1 MLHGA
6 GGLVAWRPLSGPG
19 RLLLVA
25 SDAVGAV
32 AALIIVVFALGGAF
46 PKSPRLLVDA
56 TAFGRAPPQV
66 LIVHGVT
73 RPLHLLIRLPLPEL
87 QCQRA
92 RLRLDLGLSGHRTR
106 RGSSHHRRPGGFGH
120 VT

>member
-56 TAFGRAPPQV
+56 TACGIKEIFSQ
-66 LIVHGVT
+66 GVT
-73 RPLHLLIRLPLPEL
+73 TSKNPTE
-87 QCQRA
+87 
-92 RLRLDLGLSGHRTR
+92 RTV
-106 RGSSHHRRPGGFGH
+106 RGSQSEEEFSGLRILSRSQKMLFES
-120 VT
+120 